1 MEASP
6 PSNHLS
12 QTISAG
18 FSCFVVPLSN
28 GNTRHY
34 TLPLAGLMDDYLLS
48 EGDGNLLQNE
58 DATKDLSAATAS
70 HSLQYE
76 DLFHSMIFSVD
87 TRADVAMQ
95 LEKCTDS
102 KCSESIKTTCY
113 CYCYCSSSCCSTNV
127 KCWRTKTSEC
137 YRWGCHDHCLVRWWK
152 AIGLHFGLPRSCQLV
167 GWIQQ
172 SGSNASRRTEEDNTL
187 LRVRCRYMDIWIY
200 YMPRFEMNWT
210 RSDSIGGHT
219 TSRFWSA
226 NDKQITFK
234 ANIHT
239 MTWYSSTDDWSCSIH
254 CTGSYDYA
262 SATK

>member
-1 MEASP
+1 
-6 PSNHLS
+6 
-12 QTISAG
+12 
-18 FSCFVVPLSN
+18 
-28 GNTRHY
+28 
-34 TLPLAGLMDDYLLS
+34 
-48 EGDGNLLQNE
+48 
-58 DATKDLSAATAS
+58 
-70 HSLQYE
+70 
-76 DLFHSMIFSVD
+76 MIFSGD

-102 KCSESIKTTCY
+102 KCAEYFQTTCY
-113 CYCYCSSSCCSTNV
+113 CFSSCCSTNV

-137 YRWGCHDHCLVRWWK
+137 YRWTNALSDDEK

-187 LRVRCRYMDIWIY
+187 LRVGYMYILYATIWNKLNEI
-200 YMPRFEMNWT
+200 RFDWNI
-210 RSDSIGGHT
+210 RHVV
-219 TSRFWSA
+219 WSA

>member
-6 PSNHLS
+6 PSNHLGK
-12 QTISAG
+12 TITAG

-34 TLPLAGLMDDYLLS
+34 TLPLAGLLDDYLLS

-102 KCSESIKTTCY
+102 KCAEYFQTTATA
-113 CYCYCSSSCCSTNV
+113 SAAAAQPMSNV
-127 KCWRTKTSEC
+127 DVLKQAN
-137 YRWGCHDHCLVRWWK
+137 
-152 AIGLHFGLPRSCQLV
+152 AIG
-167 GWIQQ
+167 
-172 SGSNASRRTEEDNTL
+172 GSMPCPMMKKPSDFISDCREVVNLSRVDSTIRVECESED
-187 LRVRCRYMDIWIY
+187 
-200 YMPRFEMNWT
+200 
-210 RSDSIGGHT
+210 GG
-219 TSRFWSA
+219 R
-226 NDKQITFK
+226 
-234 ANIHT
+234 
-239 MTWYSSTDDWSCSIH
+239 
-254 CTGSYDYA
+254 
-262 SATK
+262 